1 MASQI
6 IPLLRNELTKAAR
19 RKLPY
24 FGFIAVGLVCVIV
37 YFIGGQLSNAASANA
52 WGYVGFSM
60 QMVFTDIGPIFV
72 INFAALLIAE
82 ETGTG
87 TIRSALAA
95 PVQRWEFYVA
105 KALTALAYMVALSMA
120 TLLISTA
127 LALFH
132 FRFGAVSDASGIV
145 YGRGLVLRELLTS
158 FLFSWI
164 PLGTLALYGLL
175 ISTLIRSPGA
185 AAAVGTSSMFI
196 IEFTKHLAGI
206 DPFIFTRYTI
216 YPWLTMGLVAQGM
229 DYQWKPE
236 IWKMITL
243 CAESAAVLLGA
254 GLIVFV
260 KEDLNH

>member
-1 MASQI
+1 MSSPI
-6 IPLLRNELTKAAR
+6 IPLLRNELAKAAR

-24 FGFIAVGLVCVIV
+24 FGFFAVALVCVIV
-37 YFIGGQLSNAASANA
+37 FFIGGQLSNAAAANA

-60 QMVFTDIGPIFV
+60 QMIFTDLGPIFV

-87 TIRSALAA
+87 TIRSVLAA
-95 PVQRWEFYVA
+95 PVQRWEWYVA
-105 KALTALAYMVALSMA
+105 KAFSALAYMMALSTA
-120 TLLISTA
+120 ALLVSTA
-127 LALFH
+127 MALVH
-132 FRFGAVSDASGIV
+132 FRFGPVSDASGVV
-145 YGRGLVLRELLTS
+145 YGQGLVLRELLTS

-175 ISTLIRSPGA
+175 ISTLIRTPGGA
-185 AAAVGTSSMFI
+185 VAVGTSTLLI
-196 IEFTKHLAGI
+196 IDFTKQLVGI
-206 DPFIFTRYTI
+206 DHFIFTRYIT
-216 YPWLTMGLVAQGM
+216 YPWQNMAYVAQGM

-236 IWKMITL
+236 VWKMIAL
-243 CAESAAVLLGA
+243 CAESAAVLFGA